1 MLCDW
6 EVAFACDKLA
16 LKERHY
22 KVGLSLDQVPVS
34 EVVVS
39 VLRCSTC

>member
-1 MLCDW
+1 MSCDW

-16 LKERHY
+16 LKKHHY

-34 EVVVS
+34 ETVVS
-39 VLRCSTC
+39 VLWCSTC